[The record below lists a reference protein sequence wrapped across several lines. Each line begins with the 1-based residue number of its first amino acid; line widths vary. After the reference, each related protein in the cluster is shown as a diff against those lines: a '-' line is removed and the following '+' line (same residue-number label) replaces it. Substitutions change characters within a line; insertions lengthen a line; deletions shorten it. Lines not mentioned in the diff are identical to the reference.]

1 MIPIVLSLND
11 QQFFHQNQTG
21 TRPHSGLPSG
31 QSYLLHEIIAATP
44 FSPVLRLPDWKGITP
59 SENHE

>member
-1 MIPIVLSLND
+1 MISS
-11 QQFFHQNQTG
+11 FFTKIKQG
-21 TRPHSGLPSG
+21 PGRIPGLPSG
-31 QSYLLHEIIAATP
+31 QGYLLHEIIAATP